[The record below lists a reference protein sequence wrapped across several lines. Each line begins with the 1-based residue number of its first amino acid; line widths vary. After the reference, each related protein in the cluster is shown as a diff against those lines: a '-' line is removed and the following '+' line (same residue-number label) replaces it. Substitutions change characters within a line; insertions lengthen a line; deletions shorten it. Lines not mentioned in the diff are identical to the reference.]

1 MPRGKELE
9 DLISFCKVMAESP
22 FYRKLGAG
30 GVMSIVLTAKEL
42 NLPMM
47 PCLNGGMY
55 NIEGKVSL
63 SAQLMNALI
72 IMQGHEVKPI
82 EISKARCALRFKRKG
97 EDDWQEFEYTVQD
110 AKEAG
115 YLNKNNWR
123 SHLKDMLYC
132 RCLSGGARK
141 FMPDALMGCYIEGEM
156 GEDKPFSGVEIPQIE
171 EEQVQPEQPK
181 QIEHVK
187 SENYDE
193 FVERHGLKV
202 DGLKKV
208 FFDEVMA
215 GTNKSEVQIINHA
228 IENEK
233 SFESAYQKWMEA
245 NGHTDSNDRETQ
257 EQDDLEEIQD

>member
-55 NIEGKVSL
+55 NIDGKVSL

-72 IMQGHEVKPI
+72 LLQGHEVKPI
-82 EISKARCALRFKRKG
+82 EISKNRCALKFKRKG
-97 EDDWQEFEYTVQD
+97 EDDWQEFEYTAQD

-115 YLNKNNWR
+115 YLGKNNWR

-156 GEDKPFSGVEIPQIE
+156 GDDKPFTGVLIPEYEEIEQEVEKSKAIE
-171 EEQVQPEQPK
+171 QQKNPGF
-181 QIEHVK
+181 
-187 SENYDE
+187 DE
-193 FVERHGLKV
+193 FVEKHGLKIE
-202 DGLKKV
+202 GTKKL
-208 FFDEVMA
+208 FFDDVMSGTKKTEV
-215 GTNKSEVQIINHA
+215 EIINHA

-233 SFESAYQKWMEA
+233 SFESAYHKWMEA
-245 NGHTDSNDRETQ
+245 NGYADSNDLEAQELDELEETQ
-257 EQDDLEEIQD
+257 D